1 MTNREYEL
9 YDYHISQNSEK
20 ESENNTISELQSRGS
35 SDAYETTSEVDRQ
48 NENGIVQ

>member
-20 ESENNTISELQSRGS
+20 ESENNTISELQSTRLNNAS
-35 SDAYETTSEVDRQ
+35 EATSEVDRQ
-48 NENGIVQ
+48 NENGTV